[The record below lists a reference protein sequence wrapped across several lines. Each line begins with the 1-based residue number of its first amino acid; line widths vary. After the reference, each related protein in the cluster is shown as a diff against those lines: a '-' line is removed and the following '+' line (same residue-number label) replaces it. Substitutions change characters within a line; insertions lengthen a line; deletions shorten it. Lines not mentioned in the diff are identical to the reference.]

1 MNEELILKVL
11 NVPVLVGWLSM
22 LLAPRSRFT
31 RWLVHSDVLPLG
43 IGVLYL
49 VLVVPH
55 LPGLLGEFGSLAS
68 IGAALQ
74 RPGMLL
80 AAWIHYLAFDFLVG
94 RVVLADSQQRGI
106 PHLAVVPCL
115 VLTFMLG
122 PVGYLTYAGVRLGFR
137 RFRPAVAPLPAA
149 AH

>member
-1 MNEELILKVL
+1 MNEELLLKVL
-11 NVPVLVGWLSM
+11 NVPVLVSWLSM

-31 RWLVHSDVLPLG
+31 RWLVQSDVLPLG

-80 AAWIHYLAFDFLVG
+80 AAWIHYLAFDFIVG

-122 PVGYLTYAGVRLGFR
+122 PVGYLTYAGVRLAFS
-137 RFRPAVAPLPAA
+137 RFRPAVAPLPAP